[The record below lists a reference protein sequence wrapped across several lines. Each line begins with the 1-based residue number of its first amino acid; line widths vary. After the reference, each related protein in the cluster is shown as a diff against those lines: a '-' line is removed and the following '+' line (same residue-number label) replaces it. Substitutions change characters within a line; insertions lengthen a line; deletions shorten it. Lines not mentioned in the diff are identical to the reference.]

1 LLRALLTQDRDALGE
16 WTQSPQIR
24 VRSHRRM
31 EALHALIRQMRAAG
45 LMRTD
50 LAVEVQAYLIAALSY
65 GILTVNEYVPADLV
79 PPFEEIADAFA
90 VIVRR
95 GFEPEMT
102 EGEEAAL
109 ARGRAMIAAL
119 MSNLADAAASSS
131 GQVSEHT
138 GEKEGT
144 L

>member
-1 LLRALLTQDRDALGE
+1 
-16 WTQSPQIR
+16 
-24 VRSHRRM
+24 
-31 EALHALIRQMRAAG
+31 
-45 LMRTD
+45 MRTD

-65 GILTVNEYVPADLV
+65 GILTVNEYLPADLV
-79 PPFEEIADAFA
+79 PSFEEIADAFA

-109 ARGRAMIAAL
+109 ERGRAMIAAL

-138 GEKEGT
+138 RDEEGT
-144 L
+144 I